1 MNTFPAPDTK
11 QAVSFIALMF
21 HERPI
26 TLVAITTEGK
36 VKAKTFRANDA
47 PSIERWVERW
57 QGKGNIY
64 FQVNELREGFIDKK
78 AKKEDV
84 VLARYLHVDIDDKNA
99 LDRIVAFAP
108 PPTAIVFS
116 GGGFQLFYKLREPTP
131 DLDRVEWAN
140 AWLGKQ
146 LGGDNTHNIDRIMR
160 LPGTINLPHAKKA
173 AAGRVPALA
182 YVLDAKWA
190 RAYSLDDF
198 GSLPPNTPAGASAGE
213 VHPVDCPDDLPAE
226 LKVIIEL
233 GDDPV
238 RPRGSEQP
246 RFKSRSEAVFFAACQ
261 LVNLEIADEVIA
273 GILLNSKYRISDSI
287 LERKTGR
294 VAYALRQ
301 AQNARAA
308 VGAGWPDTDKNGRP
322 RSTYRNT
329 TVALRRLNVAFAYDL
344 FRHRCVVHGHH
355 VEHFEGGA
363 NDKIYPLLREAV
375 IRKFNFDPHLQN
387 VVDAVDFLC
396 LENTFHPVLDMLDS
410 LKHDGV
416 PRIDGWLTTYLG
428 ADDTP
433 LNRAIGTI
441 FLVAAVRRV
450 RQPGVKFDQI
460 VVFEGAQGSGKSTAL
475 QILAGDGL
483 HSDQEILGADGKAQM
498 ELMEGKWI
506 YELGELVG
514 LNKAEVNRIKAFA
527 SRTYDTARMAYGRA
541 ATTRGRQTV
550 FVGTTNE
557 DRYLRDTT
565 GNRRFWPVKTGVID
579 LERLRQ
585 DRDQLWAEAS
595 ALEATGFSLTLP
607 AELWTAASDVQ
618 NERMEDDLW
627 IDALAALVGT
637 VQGGMERIPTSDVL
651 VELQIPRERWRGEI
665 PKRLAAVMAKLGWHP
680 SKFWLFGKVL
690 RGYER
695 PASQRDPDRPTIDGK
710 PRRPT

>member
-1 MNTFPAPDTK
+1 MNTSPTPDTK
-11 QAVSFIALMF
+11 QAVSFSALMF
-21 HERPI
+21 HERPV

-36 VKAKTFRANDA
+36 VKPKTFRANDA
-47 PSIERWVERW
+47 PGIERWVERW

-64 FQVNELREGFIDKK
+64 FQVNELREGFVDKK
-78 AKKEDV
+78 AKKDDV
-84 VLARYLHVDIDDKNA
+84 VLARYLHVDIDDKDA
-99 LDRIVAFAP
+99 LDRIVAFVP
-108 PPTAIVFS
+108 PPTVVVFS
-116 GGGFQLFYKLREPTP
+116 GGGFQLFYKLREPTAE
-131 DLDRVEWAN
+131 LDRVEWAN
-140 AWLGKQ
+140 AWLGQQ

-160 LPGTINLPHAKKA
+160 LPGTINLPNAKKA

-182 YVLDAKWA
+182 YILDAHWE

-198 GSLPPNTPAGASAGE
+198 GSLPPNAPAGVATGE
-213 VHPVDCPDDLPAE
+213 VHPVDFPDVVPPDLRT
-226 LKVIIEL
+226 IIEL
-233 GDDPV
+233 GDDPN

-246 RFKSRSEAVFFAACQ
+246 RFKSRSEAVFFVACQ
-261 LVNLEIADEVIA
+261 LVNLDVADEVIA
-273 GILLNSKYRISDSI
+273 GILLNSKYRISDSV
-287 LERKTGR
+287 LERKSGR
-294 VAYALRQ
+294 VTYALRQ

-308 VGAGWPDTDKNGRP
+308 VGAGWPDTDRNGRP

-344 FRHRCVVHGHH
+344 FRHRSVVHGHY

-375 IRKFNFDPHLQN
+375 IRNFNFDPHLQN

-396 LENTFHPVLDMLDS
+396 LENTFHPVIDMLDS

-450 RQPGVKFDQI
+450 RQPGGKFDQI
-460 VVFEGAQGSGKSTAL
+460 MVLEGAQGSGKSTAL
-475 QILAGDGL
+475 QILAGEGL
-483 HSDQEILGADGKAQM
+483 HSDQEILNADGKAQI

-514 LNKAEVNRIKAFA
+514 LSKAEVNKVKAFA
-527 SRTYDTARMAYGRA
+527 SRTHDTARMAYGRT
-541 ATTRGRQTV
+541 ATTRPRQTV

-579 LERLRQ
+579 LDRLRV

-595 ALEATGFSLTLP
+595 VLEATGFSLTLP
-607 AELWTAASDVQ
+607 PELWVAAAGVQ
-618 NERMEDDLW
+618 EERMEEDLW
-627 IDALAALVGT
+627 VDALAGFAGS
-637 VQGGMERIPTSDVL
+637 VQGDMERVPTADL
-651 VELQIPRERWRGEI
+651 LMELQIPRERWRGEI
-665 PKRLAAVMAKLGWHP
+665 PKRLAAVMARLGWQP
-680 SKFWLFGKVL
+680 GKFRLHGKVL

-695 PASQRDPDRPTIDGK
+695 PTTPDSRERPTIDGK
-710 PRRPT
+710 PRPTG

>member
-1 MNTFPAPDTK
+1 MSDLPKHNTDE
-11 QAVSFIALMF
+11 AVSFIALMF
-21 HERPI
+21 HERPV

-47 PSIERWVERW
+47 PGIAAWVERW
-57 QGKGNIY
+57 QGKGNVY
-64 FQVNELREGFIDKK
+64 FQVNELREGFVDKK
-78 AKKEDV
+78 AKKGDV
-84 VLARYLHVDIDDKNA
+84 VLARHLHIDIDDGNA

-108 PPTAIVFS
+108 PPTVVVFS
-116 GGGFQLFYKLREPTP
+116 GGGFQLFYKLREPTAE
-131 DLDRVEWAN
+131 LDRVERAN

-160 LPGTINLPHAKKA
+160 LPGTINLPNTKKA

-182 YVLDAKWA
+182 YILDEHWE
-190 RAYSLDDF
+190 RTYSLDDF
-198 GSLPPNTPAGASAGE
+198 GSLPPNPPAGAATGE
-213 VHPVDCPDDLPAE
+213 VHPVDCPDSVPGE
-226 LKVIIEL
+226 LRAIIEL
-233 GDDPV
+233 GDDPT

-246 RFKSRSEAVFFAACQ
+246 RFKSRSEAVFFVACQ
-261 LVNLEIADEVIA
+261 LVNLEVADEVIA

-287 LERKTGR
+287 LGRKTGH

-308 VGAGWPDTDKNGRP
+308 VGAGWPDTEKNGRP

-329 TVALRRLNVAFAYDL
+329 TVALRRLKVAFAYDL
-344 FRHRCVVHGHH
+344 FRHRSVVHGHY

-363 NDKIYPLLREAV
+363 NDKMYPLLREAV
-375 IRKFNFDPHLQN
+375 IRSFNFDPHIQN

-396 LENTFHPVLDMLDS
+396 LENTFHPVIDMLDS

-416 PRIDGWLTTYLG
+416 PRIDGWLSTYLG

-460 VVFEGAQGSGKSTAL
+460 PVLEGAQGSGKSTAL

-483 HSDQEILGADGKAQM
+483 HSDQEILGAEGKAQI

-514 LNKAEVNRIKAFA
+514 LNKFEVNRIKAFA
-527 SRTYDTARMAYGRA
+527 SRTHDTARMAYGRT
-541 ATTRGRQTV
+541 ATTRPRQTV

-557 DRYLRDTT
+557 ERYLRDTT
-565 GNRRFWPVKTGVID
+565 GNRRFWPVKTGAID
-579 LERLRQ
+579 LELLRR

-607 AELWTAASDVQ
+607 TELWAAAAEVQ
-618 NERMEDDLW
+618 EERMEDDLW
-627 IDALAALVGT
+627 VDAIAAFPGT
-637 VQGGMERIPTSDVL
+637 IQGDMERVPTSDL
-651 VELQIPRERWRGEI
+651 LIELQIPRERWRGEV
-665 PKRLAAVMAKLGWHP
+665 PKRLASVMARLGWQP
-680 SKFWLFGKVL
+680 AKFRLHGKVV

-695 PASQRDPDRPTIDGK
+695 SAAPDSRERSTIDGK
-710 PRRPT
+710 PRPTG